1 MDAPGTY
8 KKLDARL
15 VRWTQKSQTPSF
27 QPDELALAIALGTAI
42 KPLAEIIY
50 VVDQEHV
57 FHGFATAR
65 DDSGGSWAIT
75 CKSVQW
81 LLDWRY
87 IPYFIW
93 HDVNLNAILASDAPS
108 TTMGMLFLVNSLIP
122 QGDFSRWSTY
132 ADRIYSSKMYALLN
146 GHALYASSSFPNA
159 GTIDGCDGVQALT
172 LGSWPNALTAN
183 QYYLSAVYDD
193 LYVRFGDF
201 SYAANAYLVCASN
214 AFDTR
219 IRLKSCSLGTKVP
232 TIDFSLEGRAS
243 TMLEDFIFKLG
254 LETAFRPNRDGY
266 VDMILAA
273 SIGRTAADTHK
284 RYVDGENCSIKI
296 ADAKN
301 PAANAIIGLN
311 ADENPQPQTAF
322 NWDLRTDRVQL
333 WKTYENNSVTLPQIK
348 QLAEAYLED
357 NENSYEIATPDVDS
371 HLRVGDS
378 VTMWR
383 KDFGEKEIR
392 ISRIIITPG
401 LMKLTVGRTLFSP
414 SQTFG
419 EYLRKTRQ
427 TQAVDTTTSQPVAN
441 AVITSGTGTF
451 TVTSEN
457 LATSGFQVLYKE
469 SFTVPDEE
477 DDASIGV
484 FCDVMVN
491 GVIVPPGR
499 LKIESGSLE
508 IDITAACIAGSNS
521 ITRNLYNADG
531 WESSEAKVEQWQ
543 ALAFIDP

>member
-1 MDAPGTY
+1 M
-8 KKLDARL
+8 
-15 VRWTQKSQTPSF
+15 
-27 QPDELALAIALGTAI
+27 LAIALGTAI

-65 DDSGGSWAIT
+65 DDSGGSWSVT

-93 HDVNLNAILASDAPS
+93 HSVNLNAILASDVPS

-122 QGDFSRWSTY
+122 QGDWVRYSTY
-132 ADRIYSSKMYALLN
+132 GDYLEGNAIYSLFN
-146 GHALYASSSFPNA
+146 GKTFFVSTTFPNA
-159 GTIDGCDGVQALT
+159 GTIDDCDGVQQLT
-172 LGSWPNALTAN
+172 EYTGSNLSLIGEN
-183 QYYLSAVYDD
+183 QYKLITASEPFW
-193 LYVRFGDF
+193 LYVKFGDA
-201 SYAANAYLVCASN
+201 SYAANAYLVCATN

-254 LETAFRPNRDGY
+254 LETVFRPNKDGY

-273 SIGRTAADTHK
+273 SIGRTAAETHK
-284 RYVDGENCSIKI
+284 VYRDGENCSIKI

-348 QLAEAYLED
+348 ELAQAYLED
-357 NENSYEIATPDVDS
+357 DENSYEIATPDVDS

-451 TVTSEN
+451 TVTSGN

-469 SFTVPDEE
+469 SFTVPDGE

-484 FCDVMVN
+484 FCDVLVN

-508 IDITAACIAGSNS
+508 IDITASCIAGSNS